1 MGGSWQAAAVPPAP
15 IIDVHAHFVPRGL
28 PDLAAATGDRRWPL
42 LLVDGEHAAV
52 SVDGIAGVGPA
63 PACTMSGRASGLSTR
78 PESTGRSS
86 RRCRS
91 RWSTGARGARARC
104 RALNDG
110 LAAAVAG
117 SRGRLLGLG
126 AVPLGPGA
134 DTVADAVREA
144 ERVAEL
150 GLAGLELPTL
160 AGGRELDDPQ
170 LYPLWDAVQRL
181 GLALFVHPTDAHGAI
196 RRTAAPYGF
205 GIGMLADTAM
215 AATALIFGGVLDR
228 FPGLRIALA
237 HGCGA
242 LPWTYPRTRL
252 TAGIGGADVAAAD
265 ELLRRLWVDTLVFDP
280 EHIRLLRHRFPVAQL
295 MLGTDDPLVPGQLV
309 EAQQVVREAA
319 RRGVLDDAEC
329 AGVLGGNA
337 ERFLAGH
344 TGDRVTSRG
353 SA

>member
-1 MGGSWQAAAVPPAP
+1 VPPAR

-28 PDLAAATGDRRWPL
+28 PDLAAATGDRRWPV

-52 SVDGIAGVGPA
+52 SVDGVAVRRAGPSLHDVGARIRALDAAGVDRQVVSPV
-63 PACTMSGRASGLSTR
+63 PVTLVD
-78 PESTGRSS
+78 
-86 RRCRS
+86 
-91 RWSTGARGARARC
+91 WARGEPAVRWC

-150 GLAGLELPTL
+150 GLAGLELPTV

-215 AATALIFGGVLDR
+215 AATALIFGGVLAR